1 MAHTHSVYDTDNH
14 FIVDENTREI
24 TSEQGEIRLIQYDH
38 NSERFTFEIPRYI
51 DGHDMM
57 NCNKIEVHYNNK
69 SRTKSNE
76 VSQGVYPVE
85 DLQIS
90 PDSEEIVTCNWLI
103 SQVATKY
110 AGSLHFCLR
119 FACLTDSI
127 IDYQWFTKICK
138 EVEVSEGIY
147 NSDVVAEEYV
157 DILESWKIE
166 LMEAAENPTIVDV
179 FLPQSG
185 WVGDASP
192 YSQVVTIEGA
202 TANSQVDL
210 TPSVEQLTI
219 FHQKDLTFVAE
230 NENGIITVYA
240 VGDKP
245 TNDYTIQATVTEVRK
260 S

>member
-1 MAHTHSVYDTDNH
+1 MAHSHSVYDTDKH

-69 SRTKSNE
+69 SSTKSNE

-90 PDSEEIVTCNWLI
+90 PDSEEIVTCSWLI
-103 SQVATKY
+103 SQAATTHT
-110 AGSLHFCLR
+110 GQLHFCLR
-119 FACLTDSI
+119 FACLKDSTI
-127 IDYQWFTKICK
+127 EYQWFTKVCK
-138 EVEVSEGIY
+138 EVEISEGIF
-147 NSDVVAEEYV
+147 NSDFIIESYV
-157 DILESWKIE
+157 DVLEAWKSQ
-166 LMEAAENPTIVDV
+166 LLVAAELPSIVDV
-179 FLPQSG
+179 YLPSSG

-202 TANSQVDL
+202 TVNSQVDL
-210 TPSVEQLTI
+210 TPSIEQLTI

-230 NENGIITVYA
+230 NENGVVTVYA
-240 VGDKP
+240 LGDKP
-245 TNDYTIQATVTEVRK
+245 TNDYTIQATVTEVK
-260 S
+260 KV